1 MTRSQEISKRLL
13 DLKKELGKT
22 ELIAVTKYSA
32 IEDLIIS
39 YNEKQFNFGESKVN
53 ALKEKAAYFEKE
65 NLNLVRWHFIGHL
78 QSNKVKELLKIPN
91 LHTIHSVD
99 SIRLLQELIKNQ
111 SFFTGTNL
119 NIFLQVNTSHED
131 EKSGFESMIE
141 LEEAIKLLL
150 SNNSILTFKGLM
162 TMGALRTDDFNQAAK
177 KCFSELTKVKK
188 TIQDKY
194 SLTDLKLSMG
204 MSQDYKIAIEEG
216 SDFVRIGSAIYK

>member
-39 YNEKQFNFGESKVN
+39 YNEKQFDFGESKVN
-53 ALKEKAAYFEKE
+53 ALKEKALHFEKE

-78 QSNKVKELLKIPN
+78 QTNKVKELLKIPN

-111 SFFTGTNL
+111 SFFTGTKL

-141 LEEAIKLLL
+141 LEEAINLLL
-150 SNNSILTFKGLM
+150 SNNSIFKFKGLM

-177 KCFSELTKVKK
+177 KCFSELNKVKK